1 MIQSPLNYTGG
12 KFKLLPQ
19 LLPLFP
25 NNIHTFV
32 DLFCGGCNVGINV
45 KAQKH
50 IYNDTNRYLLYLY
63 NTLKNNDRDVTL
75 ETVYNIIE
83 KYGLSLVSKYGYD
96 YYDCNSSSGLGRYN
110 KEKYLKLRNDFNF
123 NTSEDYY
130 YYTMLYVMIV
140 YSFNN
145 QIRFN
150 SKGEFNLPVGKR
162 DFNKRMESKLIDFI
176 DTIKKQDS
184 QFSCLDFNDFN
195 TSQLTEND
203 FVYIDPPYLITC
215 ATYNEQDGW
224 NEDKEKKLLSFIDKL
239 TSNKIK
245 CALSNVLRS
254 KGKKNSI
261 LIEWL
266 EKNQD
271 KYTVYELKY
280 SYANSNYHTKDKTD
294 SSQEVLITNY

>member
-63 NTLKNNDRDVTL
+63 NTLKKNDRDVTL

-162 DFNKRMESKLIDFI
+162 DFNQRMESKLIDFI

-245 CALSNVLRS
+245 CALS
-254 KGKKNSI
+254 KCFKK
-261 LIEWL
+261 
-266 EKNQD
+266 
-271 KYTVYELKY
+271 
-280 SYANSNYHTKDKTD
+280 
-294 SSQEVLITNY
+294 